1 MIAEHLRSMKKIGNN
16 DRIVSFPIEFQ
27 TMQMEIF
34 GFNSILFQ
42 TNELKSKSFQQIS
55 IESTSIQSYQ
65 DLVPNGRN

>member
-1 MIAEHLRSMKKIGNN
+1 MIAEHLKSMKKIGNN

-42 TNELKSKSFQQIS
+42 TNELKKQI
-55 IESTSIQSYQ
+55 ISTNFY
-65 DLVPNGRN
+65 

>member
-1 MIAEHLRSMKKIGNN
+1 MIAEHLTMKKIGNN

-42 TNELKSKSFQQIS
+42 TNELKSKSFHKFLLNQHPFNPTKI
-55 IESTSIQSYQ
+55 
-65 DLVPNGRN
+65 